1 MLLILRWLL
10 KERIQVYFID
20 NDEYF
25 KGKQHL
31 QMKRVMYAD
40 NDDAIFFAKGVET
53 VKKKRKLMGSRYHSC
68 SWLDGSYV
76 TNIHETLL

>member
-1 MLLILRWLL
+1 VASIP

-20 NDEYF
+20 NDEYL

-31 QMKRVMYAD
+31 LMMKGVMYAD
-40 NDDAIFFAKGVET
+40 NDERAIFFAKGVVET
-53 VKKKRKLMGSRYHSC
+53 VKKIEFQISFM

-76 TNIHETLL
+76 TNIHEALL